1 MIETISMIKQ
11 TENQDTAVLK
21 NFPIEGMGKRA
32 MGCKMYDKC
41 LYKAAIADWDSFN
54 CDGCEYEGRGALE
67 FIDSAF
73 IPMLEASEFI
83 YEDDLEMELIDLVF
97 NLPSLNYTGEALN
110 FNDHAA

>member
-1 MIETISMIKQ
+1 MTETISMIKQ
-11 TENQDTAVLK
+11 AESQNTAILD

-32 MGCKMYDKC
+32 MGCEMYDKC

-110 FNDHAA
+110 LNDHAA